1 MDNEKWA
8 DLFQKLDTAYEALNA
23 LAQFLYDTH
32 EAERRAEQEN
42 GPAQEA
48 SDEGKAE
55 KAGKKEPPSFTEVRA
70 VMAEKARAGYRA
82 EMKALLAKH
91 GAEMLSQ
98 ITDPEELALLL
109 AEAEAAGNG

>member
-42 GPAQEA
+42 EPAQEA

-55 KAGKKEPPSFTEVRA
+55 KALPSFTEVRA

-82 EMKALLAKH
+82 EMKALLARH

-98 ITDPEELALLL
+98 VTDPKELALLL

>member
-32 EAERRAEQEN
+32 EAERRAEQKNE
-42 GPAQEA
+42 PAQEA

-55 KAGKKEPPSFTEVRA
+55 KALPSFTEVRA

>member
-42 GPAQEA
+42 EPAQEA

-55 KAGKKEPPSFTEVRA
+55 KALPSFTEVRA

>member
-42 GPAQEA
+42 EPAQEA
-48 SDEGKAE
+48 SEERKAE
-55 KAGKKEPPSFTEVRA
+55 KALPSFTEVRA

-82 EMKALLAKH
+82 EMKALLARH

>member
-42 GPAQEA
+42 EPAQEE

-55 KAGKKEPPSFTEVRA
+55 KALPSFTEVRA

-82 EMKALLAKH
+82 EMKALLARH

>member
-42 GPAQEA
+42 EPAQEA

-55 KAGKKEPPSFTEVRA
+55 KALPSFTEVRA

-82 EMKALLAKH
+82 EMKALLARH

-98 ITDPEELALLL
+98 VTDPEELALLL